1 MKVYSI
7 RGWNENFENNR
18 SRTVKDLAW
27 VAIPNR
33 HDGEH
38 FSTIMN
44 AERGA
49 EIFSAWVLML
59 QVASRCQPRGSLL
72 RDNKKPHNASSLSV
86 KTRAPEN
93 WFILA
98 FEFLEKH
105 TDWLDVK
112 ELSPDCQQTVGLLP
126 DACQS
131 PDEERKKEGNGKNGA
146 PAHFTEAEIPS
157 WKEFWGYCQ
166 TQECLL
172 PAEWYARDKFEAAE
186 ADNWNGK
193 SNWRAYARRVKGW
206 WESDGRP
213 KNPKSTKGAASGKP
227 ERPSTPGGRF

>member
-1 MKVYSI
+1 MKCYSI
-7 RGWNENFENNR
+7 RGWNEHFENNR

-44 AERGA
+44 SEHGA

-59 QVASRCQPRGSLL
+59 QVASRCQPRGTLL
-72 RDNKKPHNASSLSV
+72 RDNKKPHSASSLSV

-105 TDWLDVK
+105 TDWLEIK
-112 ELSPDCQQTVGLLP
+112 ELQTS
-126 DACQS
+126 CQS
-131 PDEERKKEGNGKNGA
+131 GVSALPEDCHPPDEEGKGKKGREGTGA
-146 PAHFTEAEIPS
+146 PAHFQEVETPS
-157 WKEFWGYCQ
+157 WKEFWAYCQ

-172 PAEWYARDKFEAAE
+172 PAEWYAKE
-186 ADNWNGK
+186 NWKGK
-193 SNWRAYARRVKGW
+193 PNWKAYARRCKGW

-213 KNPKSTKGAASGKP
+213 KAPSTKGGKP
-227 ERPSTPGGRF
+227 PVSENVGGRF